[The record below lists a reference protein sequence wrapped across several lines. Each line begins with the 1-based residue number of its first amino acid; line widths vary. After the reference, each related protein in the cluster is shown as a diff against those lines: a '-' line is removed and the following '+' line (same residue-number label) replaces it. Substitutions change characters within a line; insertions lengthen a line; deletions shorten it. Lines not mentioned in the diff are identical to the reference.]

1 MGPIDDTEAA
11 QSPIYTLHY
20 SPYSLYSLMTRL
32 SFVLG
37 RRVSPETAPRLE
49 LQLIDL
55 HHDDNFSED
64 YLTKV
69 TPKGQVPVLT
79 STALEAPLDDSR
91 DIAKWLCAKQ
101 PRLLPQEH
109 REVIESLMDK
119 IYAFHATALLV
130 ASEDRKDDFKE
141 SLPNKAAAMLERS
154 DLSEGHRRA
163 LEIKS
168 VLADALDSVGI
179 WDSHDT
185 YYSRILEPEQIE
197 GAEQQVRELM
207 GDLDA
212 ILNRH
217 QGQGKT
223 WIFGDEPT
231 ILDAHATVLASRLAE
246 SKRFDMVSEPVRT
259 YADRVRATQDWNEV
273 TQGRPTLW
281 DMSRGHVADL
291 DHL

>member
-1 MGPIDDTEAA
+1 MGPVDDMEPA

-20 SPYSLYSLMTRL
+20 FPYSLYSLMTRL
-32 SFVLG
+32 SFALG

-49 LQLIDL
+49 LQLINL
-55 HHDDNFSED
+55 HCDDNFSED

-109 REVIESLMDK
+109 RDVIESLMDK

-130 ASEDRKDDFKE
+130 APEDRKDDLKE

-168 VLADALDSVGI
+168 VF
-179 WDSHDT
+179 HDT

-207 GDLDA
+207 RDLDA
-212 ILNRH
+212 ILSRH

-246 SKRFDMVSEPVRT
+246 SRRFDMVSEPVRT
-259 YADRVRATQDWNEV
+259 YADRVQATQDWNEV